1 MTQPPTSTPLSELIR
16 LFLRL
21 GFTAFGGP
29 AAHIAMFRDE
39 VVTRRQ
45 WMTDQHFMDL
55 LGVTNL
61 IPGPNSTEMAIHIGY
76 ERAGWRGL
84 IATGVCFILPAA
96 LIVGV
101 LAALYVQF
109 GTTPQAE
116 GLLYGV
122 KPVVIAVVAQAIYGL
137 VSKALKSWLLRG
149 AAVVVVVLAL
159 LGVNEIP
166 LLFGTGIIV
175 MLLLNV
181 DKWRNASQAAPIGVL
196 GIPFMFQAVAT
207 SAIAPLSLTTLFLT
221 FLKIGSVLYGS
232 GYVLLSFLQ
241 TDFVQGLGWLTQK
254 QLLDAV
260 AVGQFTPGP
269 VFTTA
274 TFVGYIA
281 SDGTGATLGVAGAI
295 VATLGIFL
303 PSFVF
308 VWLSR
313 PLLKLLRTSSWLS
326 GFLDGVNAAAL
337 ALMAAVLVRLTQ
349 AAIVDVP
356 TIVIAVVS
364 AIALIRFKIN
374 STWLMV
380 GGAIV
385 GLVAYG
391 ILYP

>member
-1 MTQPPTSTPLSELIR
+1 MTQPYQQTPVRELIA
-16 LFLRL
+16 LFLQL
-21 GFTAFGGP
+21 GLTAFGGP

-45 WMTDQHFMDL
+45 WMDDQHFMDL

-84 IATGVCFILPAA
+84 IAAGVCFILPAA

-137 VSKALKSWLLRG
+137 ISKALKSWLLRG
-149 AAVVVVVLAL
+149 AALLVCVLSL
-159 LGVNEIP
+159 LGGNEIP
-166 LLFGTGIIV
+166 LLFGTGIII
-175 MLLLNV
+175 MLILNRNTWRGASDTKIIGLLGL
-181 DKWRNASQAAPIGVL
+181 PML
-196 GIPFMFQAVAT
+196 FQTVAT
-207 SAIAPLSLTTLFLT
+207 SVIAPLSLTTLFLT
-221 FLKIGSVLYGS
+221 FLKIGAVLYGS

-274 TFVGYIA
+274 TFVGYIV
-281 SDGTGATLGVAGAI
+281 SDGSGSHLGVAGAI

-313 PLLKLLRTSSWLS
+313 PLLDLLRRSTWLS

-349 AAIVDVP
+349 AAIVDVL
-356 TIVIAVVS
+356 TI
-364 AIALIRFKIN
+364 AITLISLVALIHFKIN
-374 STWLMV
+374 STWLML
-380 GGAIV
+380 GGAV
-385 GLVAYG
+385 LGLVVKSVA
-391 ILYP
+391 L